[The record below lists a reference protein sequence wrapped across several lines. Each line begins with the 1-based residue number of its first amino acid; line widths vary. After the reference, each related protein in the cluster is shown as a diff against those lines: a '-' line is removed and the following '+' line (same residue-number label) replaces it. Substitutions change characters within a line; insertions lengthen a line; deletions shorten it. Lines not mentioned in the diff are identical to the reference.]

1 MSARNFSM
9 TNDQVPVVEIVEPL
23 TLIRQD
29 LRIKE
34 SALTESISEFLEFIM
49 KQETTDHSTHDY
61 DEKSCP
67 ICLKFSIPYCLRA
80 ENRSEYKPLL
90 QTIEKSL
97 TYSITTAKRIRQ
109 ELYSTPNEEV
119 KYDIPDSKKL
129 PTPNEIPD
137 QNKLK
142 QALGMKK
149 TVQFDPHSPMA
160 KMEELVQGL
169 TEILFIFKRWL
180 KWFEGLILEGLM
192 FNTPTSLQ
200 SELNQLIELFG
211 TDIEPNIWIAFQYH
225 KDLREQDAERHAV
238 SVATALKKQED
249 RERND
254 MANMMANPQ

>member
-1 MSARNFSM
+1 MARNFSM
-9 TNDQVPVVEIVEPL
+9 TNDSVPVVEIVEPL

-49 KQETTDHSTHDY
+49 KQEVYDHSTHNY
-61 DEKSCP
+61 DEKTCP
-67 ICLKFSIPYCLRA
+67 ICLKFSIPYCLRS

-90 QTIEKSL
+90 QTIEKAL

-119 KYDIPDSKKL
+119 KYDMPNTAKL
-129 PTPNEIPD
+129 PTNEIPD
-137 QNKLK
+137 QSKLK

-149 TVQFDPHSPMA
+149 TVHFDPNSPMA

-200 SELNQLIELFG
+200 SELNQLIEIFG
-211 TDIEPNIWIAFQYH
+211 TDIEPNIWIAFQFH
-225 KDLREQDAERHAV
+225 RDLREQDAERHAV
-238 SVATALKKQED
+238 SVATALQKQED

-254 MANMMANPQ
+254 MSNMMPNPSR

>member
-1 MSARNFSM
+1 MARNFSM
-9 TNDQVPVVEIVEPL
+9 TNDSVPVVEIVEPL

-49 KQETTDHSTHDY
+49 KQEVYDHSLHDY
-61 DEKSCP
+61 DEKTCP
-67 ICLKFSIPYCLRA
+67 ICLKFSIPYCLRS

-90 QTIEKSL
+90 QTIEKAL

-119 KYDIPDSKKL
+119 KYDMPVSSKL
-129 PTPNEIPD
+129 PTNEIPD
-137 QNKLK
+137 QSKLK

-200 SELNQLIELFG
+200 SELNQLIEIFG
-211 TDIEPNIWIAFQYH
+211 TDIEPNIWIAFQFH

-238 SVATALKKQED
+238 SVATALQKQED

-254 MANMMANPQ
+254 MSNMMPNPSG